1 MVQISEHNVV
11 PEYKANA
18 HQGRTNDKR
27 SSGAY
32 HQYESF
38 DMIKIAFILHFPPII
53 ENFNTPMN
61 KLPVFPGA
69 DCLAKMRA
77 GCGFY
82 ENGHCIPVNP
92 FALQNE
98 GPSKTLRFA
107 IEPLKEFEEMKPSNP
122 KGTVAAAATY
132 SYLNPNSA
140 IAKTAQASTFGIAP
154 TLATL
159 QQQVQTNNNL
169 GAGGHFQQQVQ
180 TNNSLEAKVVAGEV
194 AVQRGRAAG
203 NSDFSEFDNEDHTSP
218 MWTKLMQHPAMK
230 NSPIVV
236 NNYNNSTAVHNSSPT
251 RHAAPRAIDLS
262 GSINADVARYCEAI
276 GVDPK
281 AQGAIKS
288 QESTQGNQG
297 CHESGGRTPRVLPRL
312 RKPESF
318 HRRSV
323 LIHFQFVSFAQQQHA
338 QRI

>member
-1 MVQISEHNVV
+1 
-11 PEYKANA
+11 
-18 HQGRTNDKR
+18 
-27 SSGAY
+27 
-32 HQYESF
+32 
-38 DMIKIAFILHFPPII
+38 
-53 ENFNTPMN
+53 
-61 KLPVFPGA
+61 
-69 DCLAKMRA
+69 
-77 GCGFY
+77 
-82 ENGHCIPVNP
+82 
-92 FALQNE
+92 
-98 GPSKTLRFA
+98 
-107 IEPLKEFEEMKPSNP
+107 
-122 KGTVAAAATY
+122 
-132 SYLNPNSA
+132 
-140 IAKTAQASTFGIAP
+140 
-154 TLATL
+154 
-159 QQQVQTNNNL
+159 
-169 GAGGHFQQQVQ
+169 
-180 TNNSLEAKVVAGEV
+180 
-194 AVQRGRAAG
+194 
-203 NSDFSEFDNEDHTSP
+203 
-218 MWTKLMQHPAMK
+218 MQHPAMK

-323 LIHFQFVSFAQQQHA
+323 LINFRLSAWRSSAQQQHA